1 MARHD
6 PGHPRHPTVE
16 TMRWEGLAPPVPQIP
31 AAAAAAA
38 AAAVAVPEDPTA
50 DLDMPGIVSD
60 SNDEGDAPEAWPGV
74 DSGGPV
80 DPGDENGRH
89 RAQPVNPA
97 AAACINCVLTKLPCI
112 TRTRAIAT
120 PSPAAAARPRLAI
133 GRGGGRARGSR
144 PAPAARGGRPTAAR
158 RGSAARARR
167 KYRWRPFYGSL
178 PPPPV
183 VAMP

>member
-16 TMRWEGLAPPVPQIP
+16 TMRWEGLAPPAPQIP

-38 AAAVAVPEDPTA
+38 VAVAVPEDPTA
-50 DLDMPGIVSD
+50 DLDVPGIVSD

-97 AAACINCVLTKLPCI
+97 TAACINCILTKLPCI
-112 TRTRAIAT
+112 TRAIAT
-120 PSPAAAARPRLAI
+120 LSPAAAARPRLAI
-133 GRGGGRARGSR
+133 GRGRGRVGGPR

-167 KYRWRPFYGSL
+167 KYRSRWRPFYGSL